1 MHNDTTSAAFPGR
14 RLRRLKAPTA
24 PWWTCLRLLALD
36 QDRSSFLL
44 SRFRLIR
51 LDVVL
56 LLLLAKARG
65 ARINDK
71 ILDFAA
77 SDKRDVPATFSA
89 LRLAFICDD
98 FCEADGVSQMLTTAA
113 PPRDV
118 APRLGW
124 ASAYVRDCMLGI
136 CHIVSEG
143 SRESLLTYWEPPHD
157 GKLAIAVAKSRV
169 ANARLLL
176 CLFDA
181 ENEGGQ
187 ELDTS
192 KAVRIGGYH

>member
-1 MHNDTTSAAFPGR
+1 MIVWAIISPRQVDPEHTPRHYFCRISRLTFTASGGVNCAAGGFVCR
-14 RLRRLKAPTA
+14 IE
-24 PWWTCLRLLALD
+24 RLLALD

-44 SRFRLIR
+44 SRFRRIR

-56 LLLLAKARG
+56 LLLLAKAKG
-65 ARINDK
+65 ARVNDK

-98 FCEADGVSQMLTTAA
+98 FCEADGVSQMLTTAV

-124 ASAYVRDCMLGI
+124 ASAYVRDCIIGI
-136 CHIVSEG
+136 CQIVSEG
-143 SRESLLTYWEPPHD
+143 S
-157 GKLAIAVAKSRV
+157 
-169 ANARLLL
+169 
-176 CLFDA
+176 
-181 ENEGGQ
+181 
-187 ELDTS
+187 
-192 KAVRIGGYH
+192 